1 MNPNIK
7 AVRYYDGCFRLGI
20 LVRDDERWSHII
32 RITVNKEIR
41 VKKYRIDLEGEV
53 VSEYLDTDVLKSL
66 VAKIKELGK
75 KYGITEEA
83 RRYIA

>member
-1 MNPNIK
+1 MDKNLK

-20 LVRDDERWSHII
+20 LVKDNERWTHII

-41 VKKYRIDLEGEV
+41 VKKYRTDLEEI
-53 VSEYLDTDVLKSL
+53 VSEYLDDDVLKSL

-75 KYGITEEA
+75 KYGISEEA
-83 RRYIA
+83 KKYLN

>member
-1 MNPNIK
+1 MDKNLK

-20 LVRDDERWSHII
+20 LVKDNERWTHII

-41 VKKYRIDLEGEV
+41 VKKYRTDLEEI
-53 VSEYLDTDVLKSL
+53 VSEYLDDDVLKIL

-75 KYGITEEA
+75 KYGISEEA
-83 RRYIA
+83 KKYLN